1 MFCKN
6 CGGLV
11 GAKAAVCPY
20 CGAKLKD
27 VPSSF
32 ADAKEEDTALG
43 ESQSS
48 GTADAVE
55 ADILKAAVNND
66 AVSKT
71 DHGVTDGA
79 EQENLALSAS
89 NLDGAD
95 HGSAD
100 WDDST
105 SRIDNDFAPAGS
117 SESLP
122 YTDIVG
128 TDGFGAD
135 EHATRSHADDDIA
148 PADNS
153 ENLAGT
159 NILHADRPNTFSL
172 NNDALRS
179 SDAGENFADKIVS
192 MPEAEASPENTV
204 NAEEGERAEHAE
216 DTEYTEDVQ
225 LEDKKAGSRASNDAF
240 DEFYEDGKPSRNF
253 LPFIVMGL
261 VLLLTVGAFFLYKTL
276 SIDKQIDLRKKEN
289 NFEDLAP
296 DAAKTSPTPDTEAST
311 KNADGQKQDG
321 AAEASGDKT
330 VEPDNKKGDTG
341 LKEGAKAQSPED
353 KANSEKAQKAAEK
366 SENASNKE
374 PDSSEKTALTNK
386 TDQVAQADKANKAE
400 KLGKSG
406 EAEKSEKTDQA
417 KNRQEA
423 KPEDSPGD
431 KAGEEEKSLKK
442 DTTTATEKGQNEASP
457 KAKSD
462 EANSEEAVSKK
473 SSVQQSESTEV
484 DESELSLDELK
495 AKYDIP
501 KDTEAWLPGT
511 YEAGK
516 DIDAGT
522 YCILGQEF
530 LFTVAKNKEG
540 DKDHLVA
547 SGTNFN
553 REYIRVDKGL
563 FLSFNSGIL
572 LREKDA
578 PEVPDGTEI
587 LPPGTYSLGVDLLQG
602 NYTLH
607 PLNEFGGYYALLA
620 DVTHQNIKEIFK
632 NENFNEDIDIRVPN
646 IGYLTLSDCE
656 LIVYS
661 P

>member
-1 MFCKN
+1 MMFCKN

-32 ADAKEEDTALG
+32 ADAKEEDTVLGESQSPGTEDTALG

-48 GTADAVE
+48 EAADAVK
-55 ADILKAAVNND
+55 ADVRKAAVDND
-66 AVSKT
+66 AVS
-71 DHGVTDGA
+71 DANRSESDVV
-79 EQENLALSAS
+79 ERESQALSAS
-89 NLDGAD
+89 NFDGAD
-95 HGSAD
+95 HGRAD

-122 YTDIVG
+122 YTDVGG
-128 TDGFGAD
+128 TDGFGAG
-135 EHATRSHADDDIA
+135 E
-148 PADNS
+148 
-153 ENLAGT
+153 
-159 NILHADRPNTFSL
+159 
-172 NNDALRS
+172 NDA
-179 SDAGENFADKIVS
+179 DKMES
-192 MPEAEASPENTV
+192 MPEAVAWSEETV
-204 NAEEGERAEHAE
+204 NTEESERAEHTEETE
-216 DTEYTEDVQ
+216 DTEDTQ
-225 LEDKKAGSRASNDAF
+225 PEDKKTDSRASNDAF
-240 DEFYEDGKPSRNF
+240 DEFYENGKPSRNF

-296 DAAKTSPTPDTEAST
+296 DAAKTSPTPDTEVSD
-311 KNADGQKQDG
+311 KNADGQNQAG
-321 AAEASGDKT
+321 AAEASGNKA

-353 KANSEKAQKAAEK
+353 KSNSEKEQKAAEK
-366 SENASNKE
+366 SENASNKQ

-386 TDQVAQADKANKAE
+386 ADQVAQADKANKTD

-423 KPEDSPGD
+423 KPADSPGD

-442 DTTTATEKGQNEASP
+442 DTTAEKGQDEAA
-457 KAKSD
+457 KKSD
-462 EANSEEAVSKK
+462 SEEADSKK
-473 SSVQQSESTEV
+473 SSVQQSEPTEV

-495 AKYDIP
+495 VKYDIP

-516 DIDAGT
+516 DIEAGT
-522 YCILGQEF
+522 YCILGKEF

-602 NYTLH
+602 DYTLH

>member
-1 MFCKN
+1 MMFCKN

-11 GAKAAVCPY
+11 GAKATVCPY

-32 ADAKEEDTALG
+32 ADAKDEAAALS

-48 GTADAVE
+48 GAADAVK
-55 ADILKAAVNND
+55 ADVLNAAVDND
-66 AVSKT
+66 AASDADRGESDVIERESQALSGS
-71 DHGVTDGA
+71 DLAVADLGVTD
-79 EQENLALSAS
+79 
-89 NLDGAD
+89 
-95 HGSAD
+95 
-100 WDDST
+100 
-105 SRIDNDFAPAGS
+105 R
-117 SESLP
+117 
-122 YTDIVG
+122 
-128 TDGFGAD
+128 FGAD
-135 EHATRSHADDDIA
+135 GHATRSHADDDIA
-148 PADNS
+148 PANNS
-153 ENLAGT
+153 ENLAET
-159 NILHADRPNTFSL
+159 NFLTADKLNTLSL
-172 NNDALRS
+172 SDDAFGAS
-179 SDAGENFADKIVS
+179 YAGENFADEMES
-192 MPEAEASPENTV
+192 MPEAEASPANTV
-204 NAEEGERAEHAE
+204 NAEESESAEHTEETEDSE
-216 DTEYTEDVQ
+216 DTQ
-225 LEDKKAGSRASNDAF
+225 SEDKKAGSRASNEAF
-240 DEFYEDGKPSRNF
+240 DEFYENGKPGRKY

-289 NFEDLAP
+289 NFEGLAP
-296 DAAKTSPTPDTEAST
+296 DSAKTSPTLDTKASD
-311 KNADGQKQDG
+311 KNADGQNQAGD
-321 AAEASGDKT
+321 AEASGDKA
-330 VEPDNKKGDTG
+330 VESDNKKGDTG
-341 LKEGAKAQSPED
+341 LKEGAKVQSPED
-353 KANSEKAQKAAEK
+353 KAKSEKGQKATENSEDAADRKPE
-366 SENASNKE
+366 S
-374 PDSSEKTALTNK
+374 
-386 TDQVAQADKANKAE
+386 
-400 KLGKSG
+400 
-406 EAEKSEKTDQA
+406 SEKTDQA

-423 KPEDSPGD
+423 KPSDHPDD
-431 KAGEEEKSLKK
+431 KAGENEKSLQKVTNT
-442 DTTTATEKGQNEASP
+442 DTEKGQ
-457 KAKSD
+457 D
-462 EANSEEAVSKK
+462 EAAQKADSKEADSKK
-473 SSVQQSESTEV
+473 SSAQQSEPTEV

-495 AKYDIP
+495 VKYDIP
-501 KDTEAWLPGT
+501 KETKAWLPGT

-516 DIDAGT
+516 DIEAGT
-522 YCILGQEF
+522 YCILGKEF

>member
-1 MFCKN
+1 MSMMFCKN

-11 GAKAAVCPY
+11 GAKATVCPY

-32 ADAKEEDTALG
+32 ADAKDEAAALS

-48 GTADAVE
+48 GAADAVK
-55 ADILKAAVNND
+55 ADVLKAAVDND
-66 AVSKT
+66 AASDANHGET
-71 DHGVTDGA
+71 DVA
-79 EQENLALSAS
+79 ERESQALSAS
-89 NLDGAD
+89 DLAE
-95 HGSAD
+95 
-100 WDDST
+100 
-105 SRIDNDFAPAGS
+105 AG
-117 SESLP
+117 LGV
-122 YTDIVG
+122 TDR
-128 TDGFGAD
+128 FGAD
-135 EHATRSHADDDIA
+135 GHATRSHADDDIA

-153 ENLAGT
+153 ENLAET
-159 NILHADRPNTFSL
+159 NILTADRPNTLSL
-172 NNDALRS
+172 SDDAFAS
-179 SDAGENFADKIVS
+179 SYPGENFVDKVER
-192 MPEAEASPENTV
+192 MPEAVASPVNTV
-204 NAEEGERAEHAE
+204 NAEESESAENTENAADAENREGANAE
-216 DTEYTEDVQ
+216 DPQ
-225 LEDKKAGSRASNDAF
+225 PEDKKTGSRASNEAF
-240 DEFYEDGKPSRNF
+240 DEFYENGKPSRKY

-261 VLLLTVGAFFLYKTL
+261 VLLLTVGVFFLYKTL

-289 NFEDLAP
+289 NFEGLAP
-296 DAAKTSPTPDTEAST
+296 DSAKTSPMLDTEVSD
-311 KNADGQKQDG
+311 KNADGLSKASD
-321 AAEASGDKT
+321 AEASGDKAA
-330 VEPDNKKGDTG
+330 ESENDKSDTT
-341 LKEGAKAQSPED
+341 LKDGAKAPSPED
-353 KANSEKAQKAAEK
+353 KANSEKAQKATAK
-366 SENASNKE
+366 SEDAADKK

-386 TDQVAQADKANKAE
+386 TDQVAQADKANKAD

-406 EAEKSEKTDQA
+406 E
-417 KNRQEA
+417 
-423 KPEDSPGD
+423 
-431 KAGEEEKSLKK
+431 EERSLKEDK
-442 DTTTATEKGQNEASP
+442 SAATEKGQ
-457 KAKSD
+457 D
-462 EANSEEAVSKK
+462 EAAKKADTKEADSKK
-473 SSVQQSESTEV
+473 SSAQQSEPTEV
-484 DESELSLDELK
+484 DERELSLDELK
-495 AKYDIP
+495 LKYDIP
-501 KDTEAWLPGT
+501 KETKAWLPGT

-516 DIDAGT
+516 DIEAGT
-522 YCILGQEF
+522 YCILGKEF

-553 REYIRVDKGL
+553 REYIRIDKGL

>member
-1 MFCKN
+1 MMFCKN

-48 GTADAVE
+48 EAADAVK
-55 ADILKAAVNND
+55 ADVRKAAVDND
-66 AVSKT
+66 AVS
-71 DHGVTDGA
+71 DANRSESDVV
-79 EQENLALSAS
+79 ERESQALSAS
-89 NLDGAD
+89 NFDGAD

-122 YTDIVG
+122 YTDVGG
-128 TDGFGAD
+128 TDGFGAG
-135 EHATRSHADDDIA
+135 E
-148 PADNS
+148 
-153 ENLAGT
+153 
-159 NILHADRPNTFSL
+159 
-172 NNDALRS
+172 NDA
-179 SDAGENFADKIVS
+179 DKMES
-192 MPEAEASPENTV
+192 MPEAVAWSEETV
-204 NAEEGERAEHAE
+204 NTEESERAEHTEETE
-216 DTEYTEDVQ
+216 DTEDTQ
-225 LEDKKAGSRASNDAF
+225 PEDKKTDSRASNDAF
-240 DEFYEDGKPSRNF
+240 DEFYENGKPSRNF

-289 NFEDLAP
+289 NFEGLAP
-296 DAAKTSPTPDTEAST
+296 DSAKTSPTPDTEVSD
-311 KNADGQKQDG
+311 KNADGQNQAG
-321 AAEASGDKT
+321 AAEASGNKA
-330 VEPDNKKGDTG
+330 VEPDNKKGDTA

-353 KANSEKAQKAAEK
+353 KSNSEKEQKAAEK
-366 SENASNKE
+366 SENASNKQ

-386 TDQVAQADKANKAE
+386 ADQVAQADKANKTD

-423 KPEDSPGD
+423 KPSDHPDD
-431 KAGEEEKSLKK
+431 KAVENEKSLKK
-442 DTTTATEKGQNEASP
+442 DTNTDTEKGQDEASP
-457 KAKSD
+457 KNKSD
-462 EANSEEAVSKK
+462 EADTRKSRAQQNEA
-473 SSVQQSESTEV
+473 TEV

-495 AKYDIP
+495 VKYDIP

-516 DIDAGT
+516 DIEAGT
-522 YCILGQEF
+522 YCILGKEF

-602 NYTLH
+602 DYTLH

>member
-1 MFCKN
+1 MMFCKN

-32 ADAKEEDTALG
+32 ADAKEEDTVLGESQSPGTEDTALG

-48 GTADAVE
+48 EAADAVK
-55 ADILKAAVNND
+55 ADILKAAVDND
-66 AVSKT
+66 AVS
-71 DHGVTDGA
+71 DANRSESDVV
-79 EQENLALSAS
+79 ERESQALSAS
-89 NLDGAD
+89 NFDGANHD
-95 HGSAD
+95 SAD

-122 YTDIVG
+122 YTDVGG
-128 TDGFGAD
+128 TDGFGA
-135 EHATRSHADDDIA
+135 
-148 PADNS
+148 
-153 ENLAGT
+153 
-159 NILHADRPNTFSL
+159 
-172 NNDALRS
+172 
-179 SDAGENFADKIVS
+179 GENNADKMES
-192 MPEAEASPENTV
+192 MPEAVAWSEETV
-204 NAEEGERAEHAE
+204 NTEESERAEHTEETE
-216 DTEYTEDVQ
+216 DTEDTQ
-225 LEDKKAGSRASNDAF
+225 PEDKKTDSRASNDAF
-240 DEFYEDGKPSRNF
+240 DEFYENGKPSRNF

-289 NFEDLAP
+289 NFEGLAP
-296 DAAKTSPTPDTEAST
+296 DSAKTSPTPDTEVSD
-311 KNADGQKQDG
+311 KNADGQNQAG
-321 AAEASGDKT
+321 AAEASGNKA

-353 KANSEKAQKAAEK
+353 KSNSEKEQKAAEK

-386 TDQVAQADKANKAE
+386 DDQVAQADKANKAD
-400 KLGKSG
+400 KVGKSG

-423 KPEDSPGD
+423 KPSDHPGD
-431 KAGEEEKSLKK
+431 KAVKNEKSLKK
-442 DTTTATEKGQNEASP
+442 DTNTDTEKGQDEASR
-457 KAKSD
+457 KADSK
-462 EANSEEAVSKK
+462 EADSKK
-473 SSVQQSESTEV
+473 SREQQNEPTEV

-495 AKYDIP
+495 VKYDIP

-516 DIDAGT
+516 DIEAGT
-522 YCILGQEF
+522 YCILGKEF

-602 NYTLH
+602 DYTLH

>member
-32 ADAKEEDTALG
+32 ADAKEEDTALS
-43 ESQSS
+43 ESQSLEA
-48 GTADAVE
+48 ADAVK

-66 AVSKT
+66 AVSDANHGET
-71 DHGVTDGA
+71 DVV
-79 EQENLALSAS
+79 ERESQALSAS
-89 NLDGAD
+89 DLGEAG

-105 SRIDNDFAPAGS
+105 ACSDKDFAPAGS

-122 YTDIVG
+122 YTDVGG
-128 TDGFGAD
+128 TDGFGAG
-135 EHATRSHADDDIA
+135 E
-148 PADNS
+148 
-153 ENLAGT
+153 
-159 NILHADRPNTFSL
+159 
-172 NNDALRS
+172 NDA
-179 SDAGENFADKIVS
+179 DKMES
-192 MPEAEASPENTV
+192 MPEAVAWSEETV
-204 NAEEGERAEHAE
+204 NTEESERAEHTEETE
-216 DTEYTEDVQ
+216 DTEDTQ
-225 LEDKKAGSRASNDAF
+225 PEDKKADSRASNDAF
-240 DEFYEDGKPSRNF
+240 DEFYENGKPSRNF

-289 NFEDLAP
+289 NFEGLAP
-296 DAAKTSPTPDTEAST
+296 DSAKTSPTPDTEVSD
-311 KNADGQKQDG
+311 KNADGQNQAG
-321 AAEASGDKT
+321 AAEASGNKA
-330 VEPDNKKGDTG
+330 VEPDNKKGDTA

-353 KANSEKAQKAAEK
+353 KSNSEKEQKAAEK
-366 SENASNKE
+366 SENASNKQ

-386 TDQVAQADKANKAE
+386 DDQVAQADKANKAD
-400 KLGKSG
+400 KVGKSG

-423 KPEDSPGD
+423 KPADSPGD

-442 DTTTATEKGQNEASP
+442 DTTAEKGQDEASP
-457 KAKSD
+457 KTKSD
-462 EANSEEAVSKK
+462 EANSEEADSKK

-495 AKYDIP
+495 VKYDIP

-516 DIDAGT
+516 DIEAGT
-522 YCILGQEF
+522 YCILGKEF

-602 NYTLH
+602 DYTLH

>member
-1 MFCKN
+1 MMFCKN

-11 GAKAAVCPY
+11 GAKATVCPY

-32 ADAKEEDTALG
+32 ADAKDEAAALS

-48 GTADAVE
+48 GAADAVK
-55 ADILKAAVNND
+55 ADVLNAAVDND
-66 AVSKT
+66 AASDANHGET
-71 DHGVTDGA
+71 DVA
-79 EQENLALSAS
+79 ERESQALSAS
-89 NLDGAD
+89 DLAEAGL
-95 HGSAD
+95 GGAD

-105 SRIDNDFAPAGS
+105 ARIDHDFAPAGR

-122 YTDIVG
+122 YTDVG
-128 TDGFGAD
+128 GADGFGAG

-148 PADNS
+148 ASYGNES
-153 ENLAGT
+153 LAEAEE
-159 NILHADRPNTFSL
+159 I
-172 NNDALRS
+172 
-179 SDAGENFADKIVS
+179 E
-192 MPEAEASPENTV
+192 PEAVASPEDTV
-204 NAEEGERAEHAE
+204 KAEESESAEH
-216 DTEYTEDVQ
+216 TEETEDSEDAQ
-225 LEDKKAGSRASNDAF
+225 PEDKKTGSRASNEAF
-240 DEFYEDGKPSRNF
+240 DEFYENGKTSRKYI
-253 LPFIVMGL
+253 PFIVMGL

-289 NFEDLAP
+289 NFEGLAP
-296 DAAKTSPTPDTEAST
+296 DSAKTSPTLDTEASAQ
-311 KNADGQKQDG
+311 NPDGLSKASD
-321 AAEASGDKT
+321 AETSGDKAD
-330 VEPDNKKGDTG
+330 ESENDKSDTT
-341 LKEGAKAQSPED
+341 LKDGAKAQSPED
-353 KANSEKAQKAAEK
+353 KANSEKAQKATAK
-366 SENASNKE
+366 SEGAADKK
-374 PDSSEKTALTNK
+374 PDSSDKTTLTNK
-386 TDQVAQADKANKAE
+386 TDQVAQADKANKAD

-406 EAEKSEKTDQA
+406 E
-417 KNRQEA
+417 N
-423 KPEDSPGD
+423 
-431 KAGEEEKSLKK
+431 EKSLQK
-442 DTTTATEKGQNEASP
+442 DTNTDTEKGQ
-457 KAKSD
+457 D
-462 EANSEEAVSKK
+462 EAAKKADTKEADSKK
-473 SSVQQSESTEV
+473 SSAQKSEPTEV

-495 AKYDIP
+495 LKYDIP

-516 DIDAGT
+516 DIEAGT
-522 YCILGQEF
+522 YCILGKEF

-620 DVTHQNIKEIFK
+620 DVTHQNIKEIFR

>member
-1 MFCKN
+1 MMFCKN

-11 GAKAAVCPY
+11 GAKATVCPY

-32 ADAKEEDTALG
+32 ADAKDEAAALS

-48 GTADAVE
+48 GAADAVK
-55 ADILKAAVNND
+55 ADVLKAAVDND
-66 AVSKT
+66 AASDANHGET
-71 DHGVTDGA
+71 DVA
-79 EQENLALSAS
+79 ERESQALSAS
-89 NLDGAD
+89 DLAEAGL
-95 HGSAD
+95 GGAD
-100 WDDST
+100 WDGST
-105 SRIDNDFAPAGS
+105 ARIDHDVAPAGRS
-117 SESLP
+117 DSLP
-122 YTDIVG
+122 YTDVG
-128 TDGFGAD
+128 GADGFGA
-135 EHATRSHADDDIA
+135 
-148 PADNS
+148 
-153 ENLAGT
+153 
-159 NILHADRPNTFSL
+159 
-172 NNDALRS
+172 
-179 SDAGENFADKIVS
+179 GENFTNENES
-192 MPEAEASPENTV
+192 MSEKEASPANTV
-204 NAEEGERAEHAE
+204 NAEESDSAEHTEETEDSE
-216 DTEYTEDVQ
+216 DTQ
-225 LEDKKAGSRASNDAF
+225 SEDKKTVSRASNEAF
-240 DEFYEDGKPSRNF
+240 DEFYENGKPSRKY

-289 NFEDLAP
+289 NFEGLAP
-296 DAAKTSPTPDTEAST
+296 DSAKTSPTLDTKASAQ
-311 KNADGQKQDG
+311 NPDGQNQAS
-321 AAEASGDKT
+321 AAEASGDKA
-330 VEPDNKKGDTG
+330 VESDNKKGDTG
-341 LKEGAKAQSPED
+341 LKEGAKAQSTED
-353 KANSEKAQKAAEK
+353 KANSEKAQKATVN
-366 SENASNKE
+366 SEDAAGRK

-386 TDQVAQADKANKAE
+386 DNQVAQADKANKANKAD

-406 EAEKSEKTDQA
+406 E
-417 KNRQEA
+417 N
-423 KPEDSPGD
+423 
-431 KAGEEEKSLKK
+431 EKSLQENK
-442 DTTTATEKGQNEASP
+442 TAATEKGQ
-457 KAKSD
+457 D
-462 EANSEEAVSKK
+462 EAAKKADSKEADSKK
-473 SSVQQSESTEV
+473 SRAQQSEPTEV
-484 DESELSLDELK
+484 DERELSLDELK
-495 AKYDIP
+495 LKYDIP

-516 DIDAGT
+516 DIEAGT
-522 YCILGQEF
+522 YCILGKEF

-632 NENFNEDIDIRVPN
+632 NENFNEDIEIRVPN

>member
-1 MFCKN
+1 MMFCKN

-32 ADAKEEDTALG
+32 ADAKDEAAALS

-48 GTADAVE
+48 GAEDSVKADA
-55 ADILKAAVNND
+55 LKAAVDND
-66 AVSKT
+66 AANDA
-71 DHGVTDGA
+71 DHGETDIV
-79 EQENLALSAS
+79 ERESQALSAS
-89 NLDGAD
+89 DLAEAGL
-95 HGSAD
+95 GGAD

-105 SRIDNDFAPAGS
+105 ARIDHDFAPAGRS
-117 SESLP
+117 DSLP
-122 YTDIVG
+122 YTDVG
-128 TDGFGAD
+128 GADGFGAG

-148 PADNS
+148 ASYGNES
-153 ENLAGT
+153 LAEAEE
-159 NILHADRPNTFSL
+159 I
-172 NNDALRS
+172 
-179 SDAGENFADKIVS
+179 E
-192 MPEAEASPENTV
+192 PEAVASPEDTV
-204 NAEEGERAEHAE
+204 KAEESESAEHTEETEDSE
-216 DTEYTEDVQ
+216 DTQ
-225 LEDKKAGSRASNDAF
+225 LEDKKTGSRASNEAF
-240 DEFYEDGKPSRNF
+240 DEFYEDGKPSRKY

-296 DAAKTSPTPDTEAST
+296 DSAKTSPTPDTKASAQ
-311 KNADGQKQDG
+311 NPDGLSQASD
-321 AAEASGDKT
+321 AEASGDKAA
-330 VEPDNKKGDTG
+330 EADNKKGDTT
-341 LKEGAKAQSPED
+341 LKDGAKAPSPED
-353 KANSEKAQKAAEK
+353 KAKSEKRQKATEK
-366 SENASNKE
+366 SEDAADRKPE
-374 PDSSEKTALTNK
+374 SSEKTALTNK
-386 TDQVAQADKANKAE
+386 DDQAAQADKANKADKSD
-400 KLGKSG
+400 KLGKSA
-406 EAEKSEKTDQA
+406 ETEKSGKTEQA
-417 KNRQEA
+417 QNSQEA
-423 KPEDSPGD
+423 KPSDHPGD
-431 KAGEEEKSLKK
+431 KAGENEKSLKK
-442 DTTTATEKGQNEASP
+442 DTTDTEKGQ
-457 KAKSD
+457 D
-462 EANSEEAVSKK
+462 EAAQKANSKEADSKK
-473 SSVQQSESTEV
+473 SSAQQSEPAEV

-495 AKYDIP
+495 LKYDIP
-501 KDTEAWLPGT
+501 KETKTWLPGT

-516 DIDAGT
+516 DIEAGT
-522 YCILGQEF
+522 YCILGKEF

>member
-1 MFCKN
+1 MMFCKN

-32 ADAKEEDTALG
+32 ADAREEDTVLGESQSPGTEDTALG

-48 GTADAVE
+48 ETADAVE
-55 ADILKAAVNND
+55 ADILKAAVDND
-66 AVSKT
+66 AVSET
-71 DHGVTDGA
+71 DYGVTDGA
-79 EQENLALSAS
+79 EHESQALSAS
-89 NLDGAD
+89 NLGEAD
-95 HGSAD
+95 HESAD
-100 WDDST
+100 WDDITALS
-105 SRIDNDFAPAGS
+105 DDA
-117 SESLP
+117 
-122 YTDIVG
+122 
-128 TDGFGAD
+128 FGA
-135 EHATRSHADDDIA
+135 SY
-148 PADNS
+148 
-153 ENLAGT
+153 
-159 NILHADRPNTFSL
+159 
-172 NNDALRS
+172 
-179 SDAGENFADKIVS
+179 AGENDADKMES
-192 MPEAEASPENTV
+192 MPEAVAWSEETV
-204 NAEEGERAEHAE
+204 NAEESERAEHTEETE
-216 DTEYTEDVQ
+216 DTEDTQ
-225 LEDKKAGSRASNDAF
+225 PEDKKAGSRASNDAF
-240 DEFYEDGKPSRNF
+240 DEFYENGKPSRNF

-289 NFEDLAP
+289 NFEGLAP
-296 DAAKTSPTPDTEAST
+296 DSAKTSPTPDTEVSD
-311 KNADGQKQDG
+311 KNADGQNQAG
-321 AAEASGDKT
+321 AAEASGNKA
-330 VEPDNKKGDTG
+330 VEPDNKKGDTA

-353 KANSEKAQKAAEK
+353 KSNSEKEQKAAEK
-366 SENASNKE
+366 SENASNKQ

-386 TDQVAQADKANKAE
+386 ADQVAQADKANKTD

-423 KPEDSPGD
+423 KPADSPGD

-442 DTTTATEKGQNEASP
+442 DTTAEKGQDEASP
-457 KAKSD
+457 KTKSD
-462 EANSEEAVSKK
+462 EANSEEADSKK

-495 AKYDIP
+495 VKYDIP

-516 DIDAGT
+516 DIEAGT
-522 YCILGQEF
+522 YCILGKEF

-602 NYTLH
+602 DYTLH

>member
-1 MFCKN
+1 MMFCKN

-11 GAKAAVCPY
+11 GAKATVCPY

-32 ADAKEEDTALG
+32 ADAKDEAAALS

-48 GTADAVE
+48 GAADAVK
-55 ADILKAAVNND
+55 ADVLKAAVDND
-66 AVSKT
+66 AACDADRGESDVIERES
-71 DHGVTDGA
+71 
-79 EQENLALSAS
+79 QALS
-89 NLDGAD
+89 
-95 HGSAD
+95 GSDLAEAGLGGAD

-105 SRIDNDFAPAGS
+105 ARIDHDFAPAGR

-122 YTDIVG
+122 YTDVG
-128 TDGFGAD
+128 GADGFGAG

-148 PADNS
+148 ASYGNES
-153 ENLAGT
+153 LAEAEE
-159 NILHADRPNTFSL
+159 I
-172 NNDALRS
+172 
-179 SDAGENFADKIVS
+179 E
-192 MPEAEASPENTV
+192 PEAVASPEDTV
-204 NAEEGERAEHAE
+204 KAEESESAEH
-216 DTEYTEDVQ
+216 TEETEDSEDAQ
-225 LEDKKAGSRASNDAF
+225 PEDKKTGSRASNEAF
-240 DEFYEDGKPSRNF
+240 DEFYENGKPSRKY

-289 NFEDLAP
+289 NFEGLAP
-296 DAAKTSPTPDTEAST
+296 DSAKTSPTLDTEASAQ
-311 KNADGQKQDG
+311 NPDGLSKASD
-321 AAEASGDKT
+321 AEASGDKAD
-330 VEPDNKKGDTG
+330 ESENDKSDTT
-341 LKEGAKAQSPED
+341 LKDGAKAQSPED
-353 KANSEKAQKAAEK
+353 KANLEKAQKATAK
-366 SENASNKE
+366 SEGAADKK
-374 PDSSEKTALTNK
+374 PDSSDKTTLTNK
-386 TDQVAQADKANKAE
+386 TDQVAQADKANKAD

-406 EAEKSEKTDQA
+406 E
-417 KNRQEA
+417 N
-423 KPEDSPGD
+423 
-431 KAGEEEKSLKK
+431 EKSLQK
-442 DTTTATEKGQNEASP
+442 DTNTDTEKGQ
-457 KAKSD
+457 D
-462 EANSEEAVSKK
+462 EAAKKADTKEADSKK
-473 SSVQQSESTEV
+473 SSAQQSEPTEV
-484 DESELSLDELK
+484 DERELSLDELK
-495 AKYDIP
+495 LKYDIP

-516 DIDAGT
+516 DIEAGT
-522 YCILGQEF
+522 YCILGKEF

>member
-1 MFCKN
+1 MSMMFCKN

-11 GAKAAVCPY
+11 GAKATVCPY

-32 ADAKEEDTALG
+32 ADAKDEAAALS

-48 GTADAVE
+48 GAADAVK
-55 ADILKAAVNND
+55 ADVLKAAVDND
-66 AVSKT
+66 AASDANHGET
-71 DHGVTDGA
+71 DVIERESQAISGSDLAEADLGVTD
-79 EQENLALSAS
+79 
-89 NLDGAD
+89 
-95 HGSAD
+95 
-100 WDDST
+100 
-105 SRIDNDFAPAGS
+105 R
-117 SESLP
+117 
-122 YTDIVG
+122 
-128 TDGFGAD
+128 FGAD
-135 EHATRSHADDDIA
+135 GHATRSHADDDIA

-153 ENLAGT
+153 ENLAET
-159 NILHADRPNTFSL
+159 NILTADRPNTLSL
-172 NNDALRS
+172 SDDAFAS
-179 SDAGENFADKIVS
+179 SYAGENFVNKVER
-192 MPEAEASPENTV
+192 MPEAEASPANTV
-204 NAEEGERAEHAE
+204 NAEESESAENTENAADAENREGANAE
-216 DTEYTEDVQ
+216 DSQ
-225 LEDKKAGSRASNDAF
+225 PEDKKTGSRASNEAF
-240 DEFYEDGKPSRNF
+240 DEFYENGKPSRKY

-289 NFEDLAP
+289 NFEGLAP
-296 DAAKTSPTPDTEAST
+296 DNTKTSPTLDTEASAQ
-311 KNADGQKQDG
+311 NPDGLSKVSD
-321 AAEASGDKT
+321 AEASGDKAD
-330 VEPDNKKGDTG
+330 ESENDKSDTT
-341 LKEGAKAQSPED
+341 LKDGAKAQSPED
-353 KANSEKAQKAAEK
+353 KANLEKAQKATAK
-366 SENASNKE
+366 SEGAADRK

-386 TDQVAQADKANKAE
+386 DVQVAQSDKANKAD

-406 EAEKSEKTDQA
+406 EEEKSEKTDQD

-423 KPEDSPGD
+423 KPSDHPDD
-431 KAGEEEKSLKK
+431 KAGENEKSLQK
-442 DTTTATEKGQNEASP
+442 DTNTDTEKGQ
-457 KAKSD
+457 D
-462 EANSEEAVSKK
+462 EAAKKANSKEADSKK
-473 SSVQQSESTEV
+473 SSAQQSEPTEV

-495 AKYDIP
+495 LKYDIP
-501 KDTEAWLPGT
+501 KETKAWLPGT

-516 DIDAGT
+516 DIEAGT
-522 YCILGQEF
+522 YCILGKEF

>member
-32 ADAKEEDTALG
+32 ADAKEEDTALSESQSPGTEDTALG

-48 GTADAVE
+48 ETADAVE
-55 ADILKAAVNND
+55 ADILKAAVDND
-66 AVSKT
+66 AVSDANHGET
-71 DHGVTDGA
+71 DVV
-79 EQENLALSAS
+79 ERESQALSAS
-89 NLDGAD
+89 DLGEAD

-105 SRIDNDFAPAGS
+105 ACSDKDFAPAGR

-122 YTDIVG
+122 YTDVGG
-128 TDGFGAD
+128 TDGFGAG
-135 EHATRSHADDDIA
+135 E
-148 PADNS
+148 
-153 ENLAGT
+153 
-159 NILHADRPNTFSL
+159 
-172 NNDALRS
+172 NDA
-179 SDAGENFADKIVS
+179 DKMES
-192 MPEAEASPENTV
+192 MPEAVAWSEETV
-204 NAEEGERAEHAE
+204 NTEESERAEHTE
-216 DTEYTEDVQ
+216 DTQ
-225 LEDKKAGSRASNDAF
+225 PEDKKAGSRASNDAF
-240 DEFYEDGKPSRNF
+240 DEFYENGKPSRNF

-289 NFEDLAP
+289 NFEGLAP
-296 DAAKTSPTPDTEAST
+296 DSAKTSPTPDTEVSD
-311 KNADGQKQDG
+311 KNADGQNQAG
-321 AAEASGDKT
+321 AAEASGNKA

-353 KANSEKAQKAAEK
+353 KSNSEKEQKAAEK
-366 SENASNKE
+366 SENASNKQ

-386 TDQVAQADKANKAE
+386 ADQVAQADKANKTD

-423 KPEDSPGD
+423 KPADSPGD

-442 DTTTATEKGQNEASP
+442 DTTAEKGQDEAA
-457 KAKSD
+457 KKSD
-462 EANSEEAVSKK
+462 SEEADSKK
-473 SSVQQSESTEV
+473 SSVQQSEPTEV

-495 AKYDIP
+495 VKYDIP

-516 DIDAGT
+516 DIEAGT
-522 YCILGQEF
+522 YCILGKEF

-602 NYTLH
+602 DYTLH

-632 NENFNEDIDIRVPN
+632 NENFDEDIDIRVPN

>member
-1 MFCKN
+1 MMFCKN

-48 GTADAVE
+48 EAADSVK
-55 ADILKAAVNND
+55 ADVRKAAVDND
-66 AVSKT
+66 AVS
-71 DHGVTDGA
+71 DANRSESDVV
-79 EQENLALSAS
+79 ERESQALSAS
-89 NLDGAD
+89 NFDGAD

-122 YTDIVG
+122 YTDVGG
-128 TDGFGAD
+128 TDGFGAG
-135 EHATRSHADDDIA
+135 E
-148 PADNS
+148 
-153 ENLAGT
+153 
-159 NILHADRPNTFSL
+159 
-172 NNDALRS
+172 NDA
-179 SDAGENFADKIVS
+179 DKMES
-192 MPEAEASPENTV
+192 MPEAVAWSEETV
-204 NAEEGERAEHAE
+204 NTEESERAEHTEETE
-216 DTEYTEDVQ
+216 DTEDTQ
-225 LEDKKAGSRASNDAF
+225 PEDKKTDSRASNDAF
-240 DEFYEDGKPSRNF
+240 DEFYENGKPSRNF

-289 NFEDLAP
+289 NFEGLAP
-296 DAAKTSPTPDTEAST
+296 DSAKTSPTPDTEVSD
-311 KNADGQKQDG
+311 KNADGQNQAG
-321 AAEASGDKT
+321 AAEASGNKA
-330 VEPDNKKGDTG
+330 VEPDNKKGDTA

-353 KANSEKAQKAAEK
+353 KSNSEKEQKAAEK
-366 SENASNKE
+366 SENASNKQ

-386 TDQVAQADKANKAE
+386 ADQVAQADKANKTD

-423 KPEDSPGD
+423 KPSDHPDD
-431 KAGEEEKSLKK
+431 KAVENEKSLKK
-442 DTTTATEKGQNEASP
+442 DTNTDTEKGQDEASP
-457 KAKSD
+457 KNKSD
-462 EANSEEAVSKK
+462 EADTRKSRAQQNEA
-473 SSVQQSESTEV
+473 TEV

-495 AKYDIP
+495 VKYDIP

-516 DIDAGT
+516 DIEAGT
-522 YCILGQEF
+522 YCILGKEF

-602 NYTLH
+602 DYTLH

>member
-1 MFCKN
+1 MMFCKN

-48 GTADAVE
+48 EAADAVK
-55 ADILKAAVNND
+55 ADVRKAAVDND
-66 AVSKT
+66 AVSDANHGET
-71 DHGVTDGA
+71 DVV
-79 EQENLALSAS
+79 ERESQALSAS
-89 NLDGAD
+89 NFDGAD

-122 YTDIVG
+122 YTDVGG
-128 TDGFGAD
+128 TDGFGAG
-135 EHATRSHADDDIA
+135 E
-148 PADNS
+148 
-153 ENLAGT
+153 
-159 NILHADRPNTFSL
+159 
-172 NNDALRS
+172 NDA
-179 SDAGENFADKIVS
+179 DKMES
-192 MPEAEASPENTV
+192 MPEAVAWSEETV
-204 NAEEGERAEHAE
+204 NTEESERAEHTEETE
-216 DTEYTEDVQ
+216 DTEDTQ
-225 LEDKKAGSRASNDAF
+225 PEDKKTDSRASNDAF
-240 DEFYEDGKPSRNF
+240 DEFYENGKPSRNF

-289 NFEDLAP
+289 NFEGLAP
-296 DAAKTSPTPDTEAST
+296 DSAKTSPTPDTEVSD
-311 KNADGQKQDG
+311 KNADGQNQAG
-321 AAEASGDKT
+321 AAEASGNKA
-330 VEPDNKKGDTG
+330 VEPDNKKGDTA

-353 KANSEKAQKAAEK
+353 KSNSEKEQKAAEK
-366 SENASNKE
+366 SENASNKQ

-386 TDQVAQADKANKAE
+386 ADQVAQADKANKTD

-423 KPEDSPGD
+423 KPSDHPDD
-431 KAGEEEKSLKK
+431 KAGENEKSLKK
-442 DTTTATEKGQNEASP
+442 DTTAEKGQDEASP
-457 KAKSD
+457 KTKSD
-462 EANSEEAVSKK
+462 EANSEEADSKK

-495 AKYDIP
+495 VKYDIP

-516 DIDAGT
+516 DIEAGT
-522 YCILGQEF
+522 YCILGKEF

-602 NYTLH
+602 DYTLH

>member
-1 MFCKN
+1 MMFCKN

-11 GAKAAVCPY
+11 GAKATVCPY

-32 ADAKEEDTALG
+32 ADAKDEAAALS

-48 GTADAVE
+48 GAADAVK
-55 ADILKAAVNND
+55 ADVLKAAVDND
-66 AVSKT
+66 AASDANHGET
-71 DHGVTDGA
+71 DVA
-79 EQENLALSAS
+79 ERESQALSAS
-89 NLDGAD
+89 DLAE
-95 HGSAD
+95 
-100 WDDST
+100 
-105 SRIDNDFAPAGS
+105 AG
-117 SESLP
+117 LGV
-122 YTDIVG
+122 TDRFG
-128 TDGFGAD
+128 TDG
-135 EHATRSHADDDIA
+135 HATRSHADDDIA
-148 PADNS
+148 PANNS
-153 ENLAGT
+153 ENLAET
-159 NILHADRPNTFSL
+159 NILTADRLNTLSL
-172 NNDALRS
+172 SDDAFGAS
-179 SDAGENFADKIVS
+179 YADENYTDKMES
-192 MPEAEASPENTV
+192 MPEAEASTEDTV
-204 NAEEGERAEHAE
+204 NAEESDSAEHTEETEDSE
-216 DTEYTEDVQ
+216 DTQ
-225 LEDKKAGSRASNDAF
+225 SEDKKTGSRASNEAF
-240 DEFYEDGKPSRNF
+240 DEFYENGKPGRKY

-289 NFEDLAP
+289 NFEGLAP
-296 DAAKTSPTPDTEAST
+296 DNTKTSPTLDTEVSD
-311 KNADGQKQDG
+311 KNADGLSKASD
-321 AAEASGDKT
+321 AEASGDKAA
-330 VEPDNKKGDTG
+330 ESENEKSDTT
-341 LKEGAKAQSPED
+341 LKDGAKAPSPED
-353 KANSEKAQKAAEK
+353 KANSEKAQKATAK
-366 SENASNKE
+366 SEGAADKK
-374 PDSSEKTALTNK
+374 PDSSDKTTLTNK
-386 TDQVAQADKANKAE
+386 TDQVAQADKANKAD
-400 KLGKSG
+400 KLGKS
-406 EAEKSEKTDQA
+406 D
-417 KNRQEA
+417 
-423 KPEDSPGD
+423 
-431 KAGEEEKSLKK
+431 EEEKSLKEDK
-442 DTTTATEKGQNEASP
+442 SAATEKGQ
-457 KAKSD
+457 D
-462 EANSEEAVSKK
+462 EAAKKADSKEADSKK
-473 SSVQQSESTEV
+473 SSAQQSEPTEV

-495 AKYDIP
+495 LKYDIP

-516 DIDAGT
+516 DIEAGT
-522 YCILGQEF
+522 YCILGKEF

>member
-1 MFCKN
+1 MMFCKN

-32 ADAKEEDTALG
+32 ADAKDEAAALS

-48 GTADAVE
+48 EAADAVK
-55 ADILKAAVNND
+55 ADVLKAAVDND
-66 AVSKT
+66 AASEANHGET
-71 DHGVTDGA
+71 DVVEGESQA
-79 EQENLALSAS
+79 PSAS
-89 NLDGAD
+89 D
-95 HGSAD
+95 
-100 WDDST
+100 
-105 SRIDNDFAPAGS
+105 
-117 SESLP
+117 
-122 YTDIVG
+122 
-128 TDGFGAD
+128 
-135 EHATRSHADDDIA
+135 
-148 PADNS
+148 
-153 ENLAGT
+153 LAET
-159 NILHADRPNTFSL
+159 NILTEDRLNTLSL
-172 NNDALRS
+172 SDDAFGAS
-179 SDAGENFADKIVS
+179 YAGENFADEMES
-192 MPEAEASPENTV
+192 MPEAEASPANTV
-204 NAEEGERAEHAE
+204 NAEESNSAEHTEETEDSE
-216 DTEYTEDVQ
+216 DTRS
-225 LEDKKAGSRASNDAF
+225 EDKKAGSRASNEAF
-240 DEFYEDGKPSRNF
+240 DEFYENGKPGRKY

-261 VLLLTVGAFFLYKTL
+261 VLLLTVGVFFLYKTL

-289 NFEDLAP
+289 NFEGLAP
-296 DAAKTSPTPDTEAST
+296 DSAKTSPTLDTKASD
-311 KNADGQKQDG
+311 KNADGQNQASD
-321 AAEASGDKT
+321 AEASGDKAA
-330 VEPDNKKGDTG
+330 EADNKKGDTG
-341 LKEGAKAQSPED
+341 LKEGAEAQSPED
-353 KANSEKAQKAAEK
+353 KAKSEKGQKAT
-366 SENASNKE
+366 ENSKDAADRK

-386 TDQVAQADKANKAE
+386 DDQVAQADKANKAD

-406 EAEKSEKTDQA
+406 EEEKSEKTDQD

-423 KPEDSPGD
+423 KPSDHPDD
-431 KAGEEEKSLKK
+431 KAGENEKSLQK
-442 DTTTATEKGQNEASP
+442 DTNTDTEKGQ
-457 KAKSD
+457 D
-462 EANSEEAVSKK
+462 EAAKKANSKEADSKK
-473 SSVQQSESTEV
+473 SSAQQSEPTEV

-495 AKYDIP
+495 VKYDIP

-516 DIDAGT
+516 DIEAGT
-522 YCILGQEF
+522 YCILGKEF

-540 DKDHLVA
+540 NKDHLVA

>member
-1 MFCKN
+1 MMFCKN

-32 ADAKEEDTALG
+32 ADAKEEDTVLG
-43 ESQSS
+43 ESQSPGTEDTALVES
-48 GTADAVE
+48 QSSETADAVK
-55 ADILKAAVNND
+55 ADVLKAAVDND
-66 AVSKT
+66 AVS
-71 DHGVTDGA
+71 DANRSESDVV
-79 EQENLALSAS
+79 ERESQALSAS
-89 NLDGAD
+89 NFDGAD

-122 YTDIVG
+122 YTDVSG
-128 TDGFGAD
+128 TDGFGAG
-135 EHATRSHADDDIA
+135 E
-148 PADNS
+148 
-153 ENLAGT
+153 
-159 NILHADRPNTFSL
+159 
-172 NNDALRS
+172 NDA
-179 SDAGENFADKIVS
+179 DKMES
-192 MPEAEASPENTV
+192 MPEAVAWPEETV
-204 NAEEGERAEHAE
+204 NTEESERAEHTEETE
-216 DTEYTEDVQ
+216 DTEDTQ
-225 LEDKKAGSRASNDAF
+225 PEDKKTDSRASNDAF
-240 DEFYEDGKPSRNF
+240 DEFYENGKPSRNF

-289 NFEDLAP
+289 NFEGLAP
-296 DAAKTSPTPDTEAST
+296 DSAKTSPTPDTEVSD
-311 KNADGQKQDG
+311 KNADGQNQAG
-321 AAEASGDKT
+321 AAEASGNKA
-330 VEPDNKKGDTG
+330 VEPDNKKGDTA
-341 LKEGAKAQSPED
+341 LKEGTKAQSPED
-353 KANSEKAQKAAEK
+353 KSNSEKEQKAAEK
-366 SENASNKE
+366 SENASNKQ

-386 TDQVAQADKANKAE
+386 ADQVAQADKANKTD

-423 KPEDSPGD
+423 KPADSPGD

-442 DTTTATEKGQNEASP
+442 DTTAEKGQDEASP
-457 KAKSD
+457 KTKSD
-462 EANSEEAVSKK
+462 EANSEEADSKK

-484 DESELSLDELK
+484 DESELSLDQLK
-495 AKYDIP
+495 VKYDIP

-516 DIDAGT
+516 DIEAGT
-522 YCILGQEF
+522 YCILGKEF

-602 NYTLH
+602 DYTLH

-632 NENFNEDIDIRVPN
+632 NENFDEDIDIRVPN

>member
-1 MFCKN
+1 MMFCKN

-11 GAKAAVCPY
+11 GAKATVCPY

-32 ADAKEEDTALG
+32 ADAKDEAAALS

-48 GTADAVE
+48 GAADAVK
-55 ADILKAAVNND
+55 ADVLKAAVDND
-66 AVSKT
+66 AACDADRGESDVIERES
-71 DHGVTDGA
+71 
-79 EQENLALSAS
+79 QALS
-89 NLDGAD
+89 
-95 HGSAD
+95 GSDLAEAGLGGAD

-105 SRIDNDFAPAGS
+105 ARIDHDFAPAGR

-122 YTDIVG
+122 YTDVG
-128 TDGFGAD
+128 GADGFGAG

-148 PADNS
+148 ASYGNES
-153 ENLAGT
+153 LAEAEE
-159 NILHADRPNTFSL
+159 I
-172 NNDALRS
+172 
-179 SDAGENFADKIVS
+179 E
-192 MPEAEASPENTV
+192 PEAVASPEDTV
-204 NAEEGERAEHAE
+204 KAEESESAEH
-216 DTEYTEDVQ
+216 TEETEDSEDAQ
-225 LEDKKAGSRASNDAF
+225 PEDKKTGSRASNEAF
-240 DEFYEDGKPSRNF
+240 DEFYENGKTSRKYI
-253 LPFIVMGL
+253 PFIVMGL

-289 NFEDLAP
+289 NFEGLAP
-296 DAAKTSPTPDTEAST
+296 DSAKTSPTLDTEASAQ
-311 KNADGQKQDG
+311 NPDGLSKASD
-321 AAEASGDKT
+321 AEASGDKAD
-330 VEPDNKKGDTG
+330 ESENDKSDTT
-341 LKEGAKAQSPED
+341 LKDGAKAQSPED
-353 KANSEKAQKAAEK
+353 KANSEKAQKATAK
-366 SENASNKE
+366 SEGAADKK
-374 PDSSEKTALTNK
+374 PDSSDKTTLTNK
-386 TDQVAQADKANKAE
+386 TDQVAQADKANKAD

-406 EAEKSEKTDQA
+406 E
-417 KNRQEA
+417 N
-423 KPEDSPGD
+423 
-431 KAGEEEKSLKK
+431 EKSLQK
-442 DTTTATEKGQNEASP
+442 DTNTDTEKGQ
-457 KAKSD
+457 D
-462 EANSEEAVSKK
+462 EAAKKADTKEADSKK
-473 SSVQQSESTEV
+473 SSAQQSEPAEV
-484 DESELSLDELK
+484 DESELSLEELK
-495 AKYDIP
+495 LKYDIP

-516 DIDAGT
+516 DIEAGT
-522 YCILGQEF
+522 YCILGKEF

-620 DVTHQNIKEIFK
+620 DVTHQNIKEIFR

>member
-1 MFCKN
+1 MMFCKN

-32 ADAKEEDTALG
+32 ADAREEDTVLGESQSPGTEDTALG

-48 GTADAVE
+48 ETADAVE
-55 ADILKAAVNND
+55 ADILKAAVDND
-66 AVSKT
+66 AVSDANHGET
-71 DHGVTDGA
+71 DVV
-79 EQENLALSAS
+79 ERESQALSAS
-89 NLDGAD
+89 DLGEAD

-105 SRIDNDFAPAGS
+105 ACSDKDFAPAGR

-122 YTDIVG
+122 YTDVGG
-128 TDGFGAD
+128 TDGFGAG
-135 EHATRSHADDDIA
+135 E
-148 PADNS
+148 
-153 ENLAGT
+153 
-159 NILHADRPNTFSL
+159 
-172 NNDALRS
+172 NDA
-179 SDAGENFADKIVS
+179 DKMES
-192 MPEAEASPENTV
+192 MPEAVAWSEETV
-204 NAEEGERAEHAE
+204 NTEESERAEHTEETE
-216 DTEYTEDVQ
+216 DTEDTQ
-225 LEDKKAGSRASNDAF
+225 PEDKKTDSRASNDAF
-240 DEFYEDGKPSRNF
+240 DEFYENGKPSRNF

-289 NFEDLAP
+289 NFEGLAP
-296 DAAKTSPTPDTEAST
+296 DSAKTSPTPDTEVSD
-311 KNADGQKQDG
+311 KNADGQNQAG
-321 AAEASGDKT
+321 AAEASGNKA

-353 KANSEKAQKAAEK
+353 KANSEKEQKAAEK
-366 SENASNKE
+366 SENASNKQ

-386 TDQVAQADKANKAE
+386 ADQVAQADKANKTD

-423 KPEDSPGD
+423 KPADSPGD

-442 DTTTATEKGQNEASP
+442 DTTAEKGQDEASP
-457 KAKSD
+457 KTKSD
-462 EANSEEAVSKK
+462 EANSEEADSKK

-495 AKYDIP
+495 VKYDIP

-516 DIDAGT
+516 DIEAGT
-522 YCILGQEF
+522 YCILGKEF

-602 NYTLH
+602 DYTLH

>member
-32 ADAKEEDTALG
+32 ADAKEEDTALS

-55 ADILKAAVNND
+55 ADIFKAAVDND
-66 AVSKT
+66 AFSET
-71 DHGVTDGA
+71 DHGVTDSA
-79 EQENLALSAS
+79 EHENLASSAS
-89 NLDGAD
+89 SLGEAD
-95 HGSAD
+95 YGSAD

-105 SRIDNDFAPAGS
+105 SLSDKNFAPAGR

-122 YTDIVG
+122 YTDVGG
-128 TDGFGAD
+128 TDGFGAG
-135 EHATRSHADDDIA
+135 E
-148 PADNS
+148 
-153 ENLAGT
+153 
-159 NILHADRPNTFSL
+159 
-172 NNDALRS
+172 NDA
-179 SDAGENFADKIVS
+179 DKMES
-192 MPEAEASPENTV
+192 MPEAVAWSEETV
-204 NAEEGERAEHAE
+204 NTEESERAEHTEETE
-216 DTEYTEDVQ
+216 DTEDTQ
-225 LEDKKAGSRASNDAF
+225 PEDKKTDSRASNDAF
-240 DEFYEDGKPSRNF
+240 DEFYENGKPSRNF

-289 NFEDLAP
+289 NFEGLAP
-296 DAAKTSPTPDTEAST
+296 DSAKTSPTPDTEVSD
-311 KNADGQKQDG
+311 KNADGQNQTG
-321 AAEASGDKT
+321 ASEASGNKA

-353 KANSEKAQKAAEK
+353 KSNSEKEQKAAEK
-366 SENASNKE
+366 SENASNKQ
-374 PDSSEKTALTNK
+374 PDSSEKTALTNRA
-386 TDQVAQADKANKAE
+386 DQVAQADKANKTD

-423 KPEDSPGD
+423 KPADSPGD

-442 DTTTATEKGQNEASP
+442 DTTAEKGQDEASP
-457 KAKSD
+457 KTKSD
-462 EANSEEAVSKK
+462 EANSEEADSKK

-495 AKYDIP
+495 VKYDIP

-516 DIDAGT
+516 DIEAGT
-522 YCILGQEF
+522 YCILGKEF

-602 NYTLH
+602 DYTLH

>member
-1 MFCKN
+1 MMFCKN

-32 ADAKEEDTALG
+32 ADAKEEDTSLT

-55 ADILKAAVNND
+55 ADIFKAAVDND
-66 AVSKT
+66 AFSET
-71 DHGVTDGA
+71 DHGVTDSA
-79 EQENLALSAS
+79 EHENLASSAS
-89 NLDGAD
+89 NLGEAD
-95 HGSAD
+95 YGSAD

-105 SRIDNDFAPAGS
+105 SLSDKNFAPAGR

-135 EHATRSHADDDIA
+135 EQHSTSSHANVA
-148 PADNS
+148 FAVRYGN
-153 ENLAGT
+153 
-159 NILHADRPNTFSL
+159 RSL
-172 NNDALRS
+172 VEA
-179 SDAGENFADKIVS
+179 EEIE
-192 MPEAEASPENTV
+192 PEAEASPENTA

-216 DTEYTEDVQ
+216 DTEDTEDVQ
-225 LEDKKAGSRASNDAF
+225 SEDEKAGSRASNDSF
-240 DEFYEDGKPSRNF
+240 DEFYENGKPSRKY
-253 LPFIVMGL
+253 LPFLIMGL

-276 SIDKQIDLRKKEN
+276 SIDKQIYLRKKEN

-296 DAAKTSPTPDTEAST
+296 DAAKTSPTPDTEVSD
-311 KNADGQKQDG
+311 KNADGQNQAG
-321 AAEASGDKT
+321 AAGASGDKA

-442 DTTTATEKGQNEASP
+442 DTTTEKGQDEAAK
-457 KAKSD
+457 KADSD
-462 EANSEEAVSKK
+462 EADTKK
-473 SSVQQSESTEV
+473 SSAQQNEHTEV

-495 AKYDIP
+495 VKYDIP
-501 KDTEAWLPGT
+501 KETEAWLPGT

-516 DIDAGT
+516 DIEAGT

>member
-1 MFCKN
+1 MMFCKN

-32 ADAKEEDTALG
+32 ADAREEDTVLGESQSPGTEDTALG

-48 GTADAVE
+48 ETADAVE

-66 AVSKT
+66 AVSDANHGET
-71 DHGVTDGA
+71 DVV
-79 EQENLALSAS
+79 ERESQALSAS
-89 NLDGAD
+89 DLGEAD

-105 SRIDNDFAPAGS
+105 ACSDKDFAPAGR

-122 YTDIVG
+122 YTDVGG
-128 TDGFGAD
+128 TDGFGAG
-135 EHATRSHADDDIA
+135 E
-148 PADNS
+148 
-153 ENLAGT
+153 
-159 NILHADRPNTFSL
+159 
-172 NNDALRS
+172 NDA
-179 SDAGENFADKIVS
+179 DKMES
-192 MPEAEASPENTV
+192 MPEAVAWSEETV
-204 NAEEGERAEHAE
+204 NTEESERAEHTEETE
-216 DTEYTEDVQ
+216 DTEDTQ
-225 LEDKKAGSRASNDAF
+225 PEDKKTDSRASNDAF
-240 DEFYEDGKPSRNF
+240 DEFYENGKPSRNF

-289 NFEDLAP
+289 NFEGLAP
-296 DAAKTSPTPDTEAST
+296 DSAKTSPTPDTEVSD
-311 KNADGQKQDG
+311 KNADGQNQAG
-321 AAEASGDKT
+321 AAEASGNKA
-330 VEPDNKKGDTG
+330 VEPDNKKGDTA

-353 KANSEKAQKAAEK
+353 KSNSEKEQKAAEK
-366 SENASNKE
+366 SENASNKQ

-386 TDQVAQADKANKAE
+386 ADQVAQADKANKTD

-423 KPEDSPGD
+423 KPADSPGD

-442 DTTTATEKGQNEASP
+442 DTTAEKGQDEASP
-457 KAKSD
+457 KTKSD
-462 EANSEEAVSKK
+462 EANSEEADSKK

-484 DESELSLDELK
+484 DESELSLDQLK
-495 AKYDIP
+495 VKYDIP

-516 DIDAGT
+516 DIEAGT
-522 YCILGQEF
+522 YCILGKEF

-602 NYTLH
+602 DYTLH

>member
-1 MFCKN
+1 MMFCKN

-32 ADAKEEDTALG
+32 ADAKDEAAALS

-48 GTADAVE
+48 EAADAVK
-55 ADILKAAVNND
+55 ADVLKAAVDND
-66 AVSKT
+66 AASEANHGET
-71 DHGVTDGA
+71 DVVEGESQA
-79 EQENLALSAS
+79 PSAS
-89 NLDGAD
+89 D
-95 HGSAD
+95 
-100 WDDST
+100 
-105 SRIDNDFAPAGS
+105 
-117 SESLP
+117 
-122 YTDIVG
+122 
-128 TDGFGAD
+128 
-135 EHATRSHADDDIA
+135 
-148 PADNS
+148 
-153 ENLAGT
+153 LAET
-159 NILHADRPNTFSL
+159 NILTEDRLNTLSL
-172 NNDALRS
+172 SDDAFGAS
-179 SDAGENFADKIVS
+179 YAGENFADGMES
-192 MPEAEASPENTV
+192 MPEAEASPANTV
-204 NAEEGERAEHAE
+204 NAEESNSAEHTEETEDSE
-216 DTEYTEDVQ
+216 DTRS
-225 LEDKKAGSRASNDAF
+225 EDKKAGSRASNEAF
-240 DEFYEDGKPSRNF
+240 DEFYENGKPGRKY

-289 NFEDLAP
+289 NFEGLAP
-296 DAAKTSPTPDTEAST
+296 DSAKTSPTLDTEASAQ
-311 KNADGQKQDG
+311 NPDGQNQAG
-321 AAEASGDKT
+321 AAEASGDKAA
-330 VEPDNKKGDTG
+330 EADNKKGDTG
-341 LKEGAKAQSPED
+341 LKEGAEAQSPED
-353 KANSEKAQKAAEK
+353 KAKSEKGQKAT
-366 SENASNKE
+366 ENSKDAADRK

-386 TDQVAQADKANKAE
+386 DDQVAQADKANKAD

-406 EAEKSEKTDQA
+406 EEEKSEKTDQD

-423 KPEDSPGD
+423 KPSDHPDD
-431 KAGEEEKSLKK
+431 KAGENEKSLQK
-442 DTTTATEKGQNEASP
+442 DTNTDTEKGQ
-457 KAKSD
+457 D
-462 EANSEEAVSKK
+462 EAAKKANSKEADSKK
-473 SSVQQSESTEV
+473 SSAQQSEPTEV

-495 AKYDIP
+495 VKYDIP

-516 DIDAGT
+516 DIEAGT
-522 YCILGQEF
+522 YCILGKEF

-540 DKDHLVA
+540 NKDHLVA

>member
-1 MFCKN
+1 MMFCKN

-11 GAKAAVCPY
+11 GAKATVCPY

-32 ADAKEEDTALG
+32 ADAKDEAAALS

-48 GTADAVE
+48 GAADAVK
-55 ADILKAAVNND
+55 ADVLKAAVDND
-66 AVSKT
+66 AASDANHGET
-71 DHGVTDGA
+71 DVA
-79 EQENLALSAS
+79 ERESQALSAS
-89 NLDGAD
+89 DLAEAGL
-95 HGSAD
+95 GGAD

-105 SRIDNDFAPAGS
+105 ARIDHDFAPAGRS
-117 SESLP
+117 DSLP
-122 YTDIVG
+122 YTDVG
-128 TDGFGAD
+128 GADGFGAG

-148 PADNS
+148 ASYGNES
-153 ENLAGT
+153 LAEAEE
-159 NILHADRPNTFSL
+159 I
-172 NNDALRS
+172 
-179 SDAGENFADKIVS
+179 E
-192 MPEAEASPENTV
+192 PEAVASPEDTV
-204 NAEEGERAEHAE
+204 KAEESESAENTEETEDSE
-216 DTEYTEDVQ
+216 DTQ
-225 LEDKKAGSRASNDAF
+225 SEDKKTGSRASNEAF
-240 DEFYEDGKPSRNF
+240 DEFYENGKTSRKYI
-253 LPFIVMGL
+253 PFIVMGL

-289 NFEDLAP
+289 NFEGLAP
-296 DAAKTSPTPDTEAST
+296 DSAKTSPTLDTEASAQ
-311 KNADGQKQDG
+311 NPDGLSKVSD
-321 AAEASGDKT
+321 AEASGDKAA
-330 VEPDNKKGDTG
+330 ESQNDKSDTT
-341 LKEGAKAQSPED
+341 LKDGAKSQSPED
-353 KANSEKAQKAAEK
+353 KAKSEKGQKATENSEDAADRK
-366 SENASNKE
+366 

-386 TDQVAQADKANKAE
+386 DDQVAQADKANKAD

-406 EAEKSEKTDQA
+406 ENE
-417 KNRQEA
+417 N
-423 KPEDSPGD
+423 
-431 KAGEEEKSLKK
+431 SLQK
-442 DTTTATEKGQNEASP
+442 DTNTDTEKGQ
-457 KAKSD
+457 D
-462 EANSEEAVSKK
+462 EAAKKADSKEADSKK
-473 SSVQQSESTEV
+473 SSAQQSEPTEV

-495 AKYDIP
+495 LKYDIP

-516 DIDAGT
+516 DIEAGT
-522 YCILGQEF
+522 YCILGKEF

>member
-1 MFCKN
+1 MMFCKN

-32 ADAKEEDTALG
+32 ADAREEDTVLGESQSPGTEDTALG

-48 GTADAVE
+48 EAADAVK
-55 ADILKAAVNND
+55 ADVRKTALDND
-66 AVSKT
+66 AVS
-71 DHGVTDGA
+71 DANRSESDVV
-79 EQENLALSAS
+79 ERESQALSAS
-89 NLDGAD
+89 NFDGAD

-122 YTDIVG
+122 YTDVGG
-128 TDGFGAD
+128 TDGFGAG
-135 EHATRSHADDDIA
+135 E
-148 PADNS
+148 
-153 ENLAGT
+153 
-159 NILHADRPNTFSL
+159 
-172 NNDALRS
+172 NDA
-179 SDAGENFADKIVS
+179 DKMES
-192 MPEAEASPENTV
+192 MPEAVAWSEETV
-204 NAEEGERAEHAE
+204 NTEESERAEHTEETE
-216 DTEYTEDVQ
+216 DTEDTQ
-225 LEDKKAGSRASNDAF
+225 PEDKKTDSRASNDAF
-240 DEFYEDGKPSRNF
+240 DEFYENGKPSRNF

-289 NFEDLAP
+289 NFEGLAP
-296 DAAKTSPTPDTEAST
+296 DSAKTSPTPDTEVSD
-311 KNADGQKQDG
+311 KNADGQNQAG
-321 AAEASGDKT
+321 AAEASGNKA
-330 VEPDNKKGDTG
+330 VEPDNKKGDTA

-353 KANSEKAQKAAEK
+353 KSNSEKEQKAAEK
-366 SENASNKE
+366 SENASNKQ

-386 TDQVAQADKANKAE
+386 TDQVAQADKANKTD

-423 KPEDSPGD
+423 KPADSPGD

-442 DTTTATEKGQNEASP
+442 DTTAEKGQDEASR
-457 KAKSD
+457 KADSK
-462 EANSEEAVSKK
+462 EADSKK
-473 SSVQQSESTEV
+473 SREQQNEPTEV

-495 AKYDIP
+495 VKYDIP

-516 DIDAGT
+516 DIEAGT
-522 YCILGQEF
+522 YCILGKEF

-602 NYTLH
+602 DYTLH

>member
-1 MFCKN
+1 MMFCKN

-32 ADAKEEDTALG
+32 ADAKDEAAALS

-48 GTADAVE
+48 EAADAVK
-55 ADILKAAVNND
+55 ADVLKAAVDND
-66 AVSKT
+66 AASEANHGET
-71 DHGVTDGA
+71 DVVEGESQA
-79 EQENLALSAS
+79 PSAS
-89 NLDGAD
+89 D
-95 HGSAD
+95 
-100 WDDST
+100 
-105 SRIDNDFAPAGS
+105 
-117 SESLP
+117 
-122 YTDIVG
+122 
-128 TDGFGAD
+128 
-135 EHATRSHADDDIA
+135 
-148 PADNS
+148 
-153 ENLAGT
+153 LAET
-159 NILHADRPNTFSL
+159 NILTEDRLNTLSL
-172 NNDALRS
+172 SDDAFGAS
-179 SDAGENFADKIVS
+179 YAGENFADEMES
-192 MPEAEASPENTV
+192 MPEAEASPANTV
-204 NAEEGERAEHAE
+204 NAEESNSAEHTEETEDSE
-216 DTEYTEDVQ
+216 DTRS
-225 LEDKKAGSRASNDAF
+225 EDKKAGSRASNEAF
-240 DEFYEDGKPSRNF
+240 DEFYENGKPGRKY

-289 NFEDLAP
+289 NFEGLAP
-296 DAAKTSPTPDTEAST
+296 DSAKTSPTLDTEASAQ
-311 KNADGQKQDG
+311 NPDGQNQAG
-321 AAEASGDKT
+321 AAEASGDKA
-330 VEPDNKKGDTG
+330 VESDNKKGDTG

-353 KANSEKAQKAAEK
+353 KAKSEKGQKATENSEDAADRKPE
-366 SENASNKE
+366 
-374 PDSSEKTALTNK
+374 SSEKTALTNK
-386 TDQVAQADKANKAE
+386 DEQVAQADKANKAD

-423 KPEDSPGD
+423 KPSDHPDD
-431 KAGEEEKSLKK
+431 KAGENEKSLKK
-442 DTTTATEKGQNEASP
+442 VTNTDTEKGQ
-457 KAKSD
+457 D
-462 EANSEEAVSKK
+462 EAAKKADSKEADSKK
-473 SSVQQSESTEV
+473 SSAQQSEPTEV

-495 AKYDIP
+495 VKYDIP

-516 DIDAGT
+516 DIEAGT
-522 YCILGQEF
+522 YCILGKEF
-530 LFTVAKNKEG
+530 LFTVAKNKQG

>member
-1 MFCKN
+1 MMFCKN

-32 ADAKEEDTALG
+32 ADAKDEAAALS

-48 GTADAVE
+48 EAADAVK
-55 ADILKAAVNND
+55 ADVLKAAVDND
-66 AVSKT
+66 AASEANHGET
-71 DHGVTDGA
+71 DVVEGESQA
-79 EQENLALSAS
+79 PSAS
-89 NLDGAD
+89 D
-95 HGSAD
+95 
-100 WDDST
+100 
-105 SRIDNDFAPAGS
+105 
-117 SESLP
+117 
-122 YTDIVG
+122 
-128 TDGFGAD
+128 
-135 EHATRSHADDDIA
+135 
-148 PADNS
+148 
-153 ENLAGT
+153 LAET
-159 NILHADRPNTFSL
+159 NILTEDRLNTLSL
-172 NNDALRS
+172 SDDAFGAS
-179 SDAGENFADKIVS
+179 YAGENFADEMES
-192 MPEAEASPENTV
+192 MPEAEASPANTV
-204 NAEEGERAEHAE
+204 NAEESNSAEHTEETEDSE
-216 DTEYTEDVQ
+216 DTRS
-225 LEDKKAGSRASNDAF
+225 EDKKAGSRASNEAF
-240 DEFYEDGKPSRNF
+240 DEFYENGKPGRKY

-289 NFEDLAP
+289 NFEGLAP
-296 DAAKTSPTPDTEAST
+296 DSAKTSPTLDTEASAQ
-311 KNADGQKQDG
+311 NPDGQNQAG
-321 AAEASGDKT
+321 AAEASGDKA
-330 VEPDNKKGDTG
+330 VESDNKKGDTG

-353 KANSEKAQKAAEK
+353 KAKSEKGQKATENSEDAADRKPE
-366 SENASNKE
+366 
-374 PDSSEKTALTNK
+374 SSEKTALTNK
-386 TDQVAQADKANKAE
+386 DEQVAQADKANKAD

-423 KPEDSPGD
+423 KPSDHPDD
-431 KAGEEEKSLKK
+431 KAGENEKSLKK
-442 DTTTATEKGQNEASP
+442 VTNTDTEKGQ
-457 KAKSD
+457 D
-462 EANSEEAVSKK
+462 EAAKKADSKEADSKK
-473 SSVQQSESTEV
+473 SSAQQSEPTEV
-484 DESELSLDELK
+484 DESQLSLDELK
-495 AKYDIP
+495 VKYDIP

-516 DIDAGT
+516 DIEAGT
-522 YCILGQEF
+522 YCILGKEF
-530 LFTVAKNKEG
+530 LFTVAKNKQG

-632 NENFNEDIDIRVPN
+632 NENFNEDIEIRVPN

>member
-1 MFCKN
+1 MMFCKN

-32 ADAKEEDTALG
+32 ADAREEDTVLDESQSPGTEDTALG

-48 GTADAVE
+48 ETADAVE
-55 ADILKAAVNND
+55 ADILKAAVDND
-66 AVSKT
+66 AVSET
-71 DHGVTDGA
+71 DYGVTDGA
-79 EQENLALSAS
+79 EHESQALSAS
-89 NLDGAD
+89 NLGEAD
-95 HGSAD
+95 LGV
-100 WDDST
+100 
-105 SRIDNDFAPAGS
+105 
-117 SESLP
+117 
-122 YTDIVG
+122 TDR
-128 TDGFGAD
+128 FGAD
-135 EHATRSHADDDIA
+135 EHAPRSHADDDIT

-153 ENLAGT
+153 ENLSET
-159 NILHADRPNTFSL
+159 NILTADRPNTLSL
-172 NNDALRS
+172 SDDAFGS
-179 SDAGENFADKIVS
+179 SYAGENDADKMES
-192 MPEAEASPENTV
+192 MPEAVAWSEETV
-204 NAEEGERAEHAE
+204 NVEESDSAEHAE
-216 DTEYTEDVQ
+216 ETEDTDDTQ
-225 LEDKKAGSRASNDAF
+225 PEDKKAGSRASNDAF
-240 DEFYEDGKPSRNF
+240 DEFYENGKPSRNF

-296 DAAKTSPTPDTEAST
+296 DAAKTSPTPDTEVSD
-311 KNADGQKQDG
+311 KNVDGQNQAG
-321 AAEASGDKT
+321 AAEASDDKA
-330 VEPDNKKGDTG
+330 VESDNKKGDTG
-341 LKEGAKAQSPED
+341 LKEGAKVQSPED

-366 SENASNKE
+366 SENASNKQ

-386 TDQVAQADKANKAE
+386 ADQVAQADKANKTD

-423 KPEDSPGD
+423 KPSDHPGD

-442 DTTTATEKGQNEASP
+442 DTTAEKGQDEASP
-457 KAKSD
+457 KTKSD
-462 EANSEEAVSKK
+462 EANSEEADSKK
-473 SSVQQSESTEV
+473 SSVQQSEPTEV

-495 AKYDIP
+495 VKYDIP

-516 DIDAGT
+516 DIEAGT
-522 YCILGQEF
+522 YCILGKEF

-602 NYTLH
+602 DYTLH

-632 NENFNEDIDIRVPN
+632 NENFDEDIDIRVPN

>member
-1 MFCKN
+1 MMFCKN

-32 ADAKEEDTALG
+32 ADAKDEAAALS

-48 GTADAVE
+48 EAADAVK
-55 ADILKAAVNND
+55 ADVLKAAVDND
-66 AVSKT
+66 AASEANHGET
-71 DHGVTDGA
+71 DVVEGESQA
-79 EQENLALSAS
+79 PSAS
-89 NLDGAD
+89 D
-95 HGSAD
+95 
-100 WDDST
+100 
-105 SRIDNDFAPAGS
+105 
-117 SESLP
+117 
-122 YTDIVG
+122 
-128 TDGFGAD
+128 
-135 EHATRSHADDDIA
+135 
-148 PADNS
+148 
-153 ENLAGT
+153 LAET
-159 NILHADRPNTFSL
+159 NILTEDRLNTLSL
-172 NNDALRS
+172 SDDAFGAS
-179 SDAGENFADKIVS
+179 YAGENFADGMES
-192 MPEAEASPENTV
+192 MPEAEASPANTV
-204 NAEEGERAEHAE
+204 NAEESNSAEHTEETEDSE
-216 DTEYTEDVQ
+216 DTRS
-225 LEDKKAGSRASNDAF
+225 EDKKAGSRASNEAF
-240 DEFYEDGKPSRNF
+240 DEFYENGKPGRKY

-289 NFEDLAP
+289 NFEGLAP
-296 DAAKTSPTPDTEAST
+296 DSAKTSPTLDTEASAQ
-311 KNADGQKQDG
+311 NPDGQNQAG
-321 AAEASGDKT
+321 AAEASGDKA
-330 VEPDNKKGDTG
+330 VESDNKKGDTG

-353 KANSEKAQKAAEK
+353 KAKSEKGQKATENSEDAADRKPE
-366 SENASNKE
+366 
-374 PDSSEKTALTNK
+374 SSEKTALTNK
-386 TDQVAQADKANKAE
+386 DEQVAQADKANKAD

-423 KPEDSPGD
+423 KPSDHPDD
-431 KAGEEEKSLKK
+431 KAGENEKSLKK
-442 DTTTATEKGQNEASP
+442 VTNTDTEKGQ
-457 KAKSD
+457 D
-462 EANSEEAVSKK
+462 EAAKKADSKEADSKK
-473 SSVQQSESTEV
+473 SSAQQSEPTEV

-495 AKYDIP
+495 VKYDIP

-516 DIDAGT
+516 DIEAGT
-522 YCILGQEF
+522 YCILGKEF
-530 LFTVAKNKEG
+530 LFTVAKNKQG

-632 NENFNEDIDIRVPN
+632 NENFNEDIEIRVPN

>member
-1 MFCKN
+1 MMFCKN

-32 ADAKEEDTALG
+32 ADAKDEAAALS

-48 GTADAVE
+48 GAADAVK
-55 ADILKAAVNND
+55 ADVLKAAVDND
-66 AVSKT
+66 AASEANHSET
-71 DHGVTDGA
+71 DLA
-79 EQENLALSAS
+79 ERESQALSAS
-89 NLDGAD
+89 DLAVAD
-95 HGSAD
+95 LGV
-100 WDDST
+100 
-105 SRIDNDFAPAGS
+105 
-117 SESLP
+117 
-122 YTDIVG
+122 TDR
-128 TDGFGAD
+128 FGAD
-135 EHATRSHADDDIA
+135 GHATRSHADDDIA
-148 PADNS
+148 PANNS
-153 ENLAGT
+153 ENLAET
-159 NILHADRPNTFSL
+159 NFLTADKLNTLSL
-172 NNDALRS
+172 SDDAFGAS
-179 SDAGENFADKIVS
+179 YAGENFADEMES
-192 MPEAEASPENTV
+192 MPEAEASPANTV
-204 NAEEGERAEHAE
+204 NAEESESAEHTEETEDSE
-216 DTEYTEDVQ
+216 DTRS
-225 LEDKKAGSRASNDAF
+225 EDKKAGSRASNEAF
-240 DEFYEDGKPSRNF
+240 DEFYENGKPSRKY

-289 NFEDLAP
+289 NFEGLAP
-296 DAAKTSPTPDTEAST
+296 DSAKTSPTLDTEASAQ
-311 KNADGQKQDG
+311 NPDGLSQAPAEKPGDK
-321 AAEASGDKT
+321 AAEA
-330 VEPDNKKGDTG
+330 DNKKGDTG
-341 LKEGAKAQSPED
+341 LKEDGKAQSPED
-353 KANSEKAQKAAEK
+353 KAKSEKGQKATENSEDAADRKPE
-366 SENASNKE
+366 
-374 PDSSEKTALTNK
+374 SSEKTALTNK
-386 TDQVAQADKANKAE
+386 TDQVAQADKANKAD
-400 KLGKSG
+400 KLGKS
-406 EAEKSEKTDQA
+406 D
-417 KNRQEA
+417 
-423 KPEDSPGD
+423 
-431 KAGEEEKSLKK
+431 EEEKSLKEDK
-442 DTTTATEKGQNEASP
+442 SAATEKGQ
-457 KAKSD
+457 D
-462 EANSEEAVSKK
+462 EAAKKADTKEADSKK
-473 SSVQQSESTEV
+473 SSAQQSEPTEV
-484 DESELSLDELK
+484 DERELSLDELK
-495 AKYDIP
+495 LKYDIP
-501 KDTEAWLPGT
+501 KETKAWLPGT

-516 DIDAGT
+516 DIEAGT
-522 YCILGQEF
+522 YCILGKEF

-553 REYIRVDKGL
+553 REYIRIDKGL

>member
-1 MFCKN
+1 MMFCKN

-32 ADAKEEDTALG
+32 ADAREEDTVLGESQSPGTEDTALG

-48 GTADAVE
+48 ETADAVE
-55 ADILKAAVNND
+55 ADILKAAVDND
-66 AVSKT
+66 AVSDANHGET
-71 DHGVTDGA
+71 DVV
-79 EQENLALSAS
+79 ERESQALSAS
-89 NLDGAD
+89 DLGEAD

-105 SRIDNDFAPAGS
+105 ACSDKDFAPAGR

-122 YTDIVG
+122 YTDVGG
-128 TDGFGAD
+128 TDGFGAG
-135 EHATRSHADDDIA
+135 E
-148 PADNS
+148 
-153 ENLAGT
+153 
-159 NILHADRPNTFSL
+159 
-172 NNDALRS
+172 NDA
-179 SDAGENFADKIVS
+179 DKMES
-192 MPEAEASPENTV
+192 MPEAVAWSEETV
-204 NAEEGERAEHAE
+204 NTEDSERAEHTEETE
-216 DTEYTEDVQ
+216 DTEDTQ
-225 LEDKKAGSRASNDAF
+225 PEDKKTDSRASNDAF
-240 DEFYEDGKPSRNF
+240 DEFYENGKPSRNF

-289 NFEDLAP
+289 NFEGLAP
-296 DAAKTSPTPDTEAST
+296 DSAKTSPTPDTEVSD
-311 KNADGQKQDG
+311 KNADGQNQAG
-321 AAEASGDKT
+321 AAEASGNKA

-353 KANSEKAQKAAEK
+353 KANSEKEQKAAEK
-366 SENASNKE
+366 SENASNKQ

-386 TDQVAQADKANKAE
+386 ADQVAQADKANKTD

-423 KPEDSPGD
+423 KPADSPGD

-442 DTTTATEKGQNEASP
+442 DTTAEKGQDEASP
-457 KAKSD
+457 KTKSD
-462 EANSEEAVSKK
+462 EANSEEADSKK

-495 AKYDIP
+495 VKYDIP

-516 DIDAGT
+516 DIEAGT
-522 YCILGQEF
+522 YCILGKEF

-602 NYTLH
+602 DYTLH

>member
-1 MFCKN
+1 MMFCKN

-32 ADAKEEDTALG
+32 ADAREEDTVLGESQSPGTEDTALG

-48 GTADAVE
+48 ETADAVE

-66 AVSKT
+66 AVSDANHGET
-71 DHGVTDGA
+71 DVV
-79 EQENLALSAS
+79 ERESQALSAS
-89 NLDGAD
+89 DLGEAD

-105 SRIDNDFAPAGS
+105 ACSDKDFAPAGR

-122 YTDIVG
+122 YTDVGG
-128 TDGFGAD
+128 TDGFGAG
-135 EHATRSHADDDIA
+135 E
-148 PADNS
+148 
-153 ENLAGT
+153 
-159 NILHADRPNTFSL
+159 
-172 NNDALRS
+172 NDA
-179 SDAGENFADKIVS
+179 DKMES
-192 MPEAEASPENTV
+192 MPEAVAWSEETV
-204 NAEEGERAEHAE
+204 NTEESERAEHTEETE
-216 DTEYTEDVQ
+216 DTEDTQPE
-225 LEDKKAGSRASNDAF
+225 EKKADSHASNDAF
-240 DEFYEDGKPSRNF
+240 DEFYENGKPSRNF

-289 NFEDLAP
+289 NFEGLAP
-296 DAAKTSPTPDTEAST
+296 DSAKTSPTPDTEVSD
-311 KNADGQKQDG
+311 KNADGQNQAG
-321 AAEASGDKT
+321 AAEASGNKA

-341 LKEGAKAQSPED
+341 LKEGTKAQSPED
-353 KANSEKAQKAAEK
+353 KSNSEKEQKAAEK

-386 TDQVAQADKANKAE
+386 DDQVAQADKSNKAD
-400 KLGKSG
+400 KVGKSG

-423 KPEDSPGD
+423 KPSDHPGD
-431 KAGEEEKSLKK
+431 KAVKNEKSLKK
-442 DTTTATEKGQNEASP
+442 DTNTDTEKGQDEASR
-457 KAKSD
+457 KADSK
-462 EANSEEAVSKK
+462 EADSKK
-473 SSVQQSESTEV
+473 SREQQNEPTEV

-495 AKYDIP
+495 VKYDIP

-516 DIDAGT
+516 DIEAGT
-522 YCILGQEF
+522 YCILGKEF

-602 NYTLH
+602 DYTLH

>member
-1 MFCKN
+1 MMFCKN

-32 ADAKEEDTALG
+32 ADAREEDTVLGESQSPGTEDTALG
-43 ESQSS
+43 ESQNS

-66 AVSKT
+66 AVSET

-79 EQENLALSAS
+79 EHESQALSAS
-89 NLDGAD
+89 NFDGAD

-105 SRIDNDFAPAGS
+105 SRIDNDFAPAGR
-117 SESLP
+117 SESLA
-122 YTDIVG
+122 YTDVGG
-128 TDGFGAD
+128 TDGFGAG
-135 EHATRSHADDDIA
+135 E
-148 PADNS
+148 
-153 ENLAGT
+153 
-159 NILHADRPNTFSL
+159 
-172 NNDALRS
+172 NDA
-179 SDAGENFADKIVS
+179 DKMES
-192 MPEAEASPENTV
+192 MPEAVAWSEETV
-204 NAEEGERAEHAE
+204 NTEESERAEHTEETE
-216 DTEYTEDVQ
+216 DTEDTQPE
-225 LEDKKAGSRASNDAF
+225 EKKADSHASNDAF
-240 DEFYEDGKPSRNF
+240 DEFYENGKPSRNF

-289 NFEDLAP
+289 NFEGLAP
-296 DAAKTSPTPDTEAST
+296 DSAKTSPTPDTEVSD
-311 KNADGQKQDG
+311 KNADGQNQAG
-321 AAEASGDKT
+321 AAGASGDKT
-330 VEPDNKKGDTG
+330 VEPDNKKGDTA

-386 TDQVAQADKANKAE
+386 TDQVAQADKANKAD
-400 KLGKSG
+400 KVGKSG

-423 KPEDSPGD
+423 KPADSPGD

-442 DTTTATEKGQNEASP
+442 DTTAEKGQDEASP
-457 KAKSD
+457 KTKSD
-462 EANSEEAVSKK
+462 EANSEEADSKK

-495 AKYDIP
+495 VKYDIP

-516 DIDAGT
+516 DIEAGT
-522 YCILGQEF
+522 YCILGKEF

-602 NYTLH
+602 DYTLH

-632 NENFNEDIDIRVPN
+632 NENFDEDIDIRVPN

>member
-1 MFCKN
+1 MMFCKN

-11 GAKAAVCPY
+11 GAKATVCPY

-32 ADAKEEDTALG
+32 ADAKEEDTALS

-48 GTADAVE
+48 EAADAVK
-55 ADILKAAVNND
+55 ADVLKAAVDND
-66 AVSKT
+66 AASDANHGET
-71 DHGVTDGA
+71 DVV
-79 EQENLALSAS
+79 ERESQALSAS
-89 NLDGAD
+89 NFDGAD

-122 YTDIVG
+122 YTDVGG
-128 TDGFGAD
+128 TDGFGAG
-135 EHATRSHADDDIA
+135 E
-148 PADNS
+148 
-153 ENLAGT
+153 
-159 NILHADRPNTFSL
+159 
-172 NNDALRS
+172 NDA
-179 SDAGENFADKIVS
+179 DKMES
-192 MPEAEASPENTV
+192 MPEAVAWSEETV
-204 NAEEGERAEHAE
+204 NTEESERAEHTEETE
-216 DTEYTEDVQ
+216 DTEDTQ
-225 LEDKKAGSRASNDAF
+225 PEDKKTDSRASNDAF
-240 DEFYEDGKPSRNF
+240 DEFYENGKPSRNF

-289 NFEDLAP
+289 NFEGLAP
-296 DAAKTSPTPDTEAST
+296 DSAKTSPTPDTKASAQ
-311 KNADGQKQDG
+311 NPDVQNQAG
-321 AAEASGDKT
+321 AAEASGNKA

-353 KANSEKAQKAAEK
+353 KSNSEKEQKAAEK
-366 SENASNKE
+366 SENASNKQ

-386 TDQVAQADKANKAE
+386 ADQVAQADKANKTD

-423 KPEDSPGD
+423 KPSDHPDD
-431 KAGEEEKSLKK
+431 KAVENEKSLKK
-442 DTTTATEKGQNEASP
+442 DTNTDTEKGQDEASP
-457 KAKSD
+457 KNKSD
-462 EANSEEAVSKK
+462 EADTRKSRAQQNEA
-473 SSVQQSESTEV
+473 TEV

-495 AKYDIP
+495 VKYDIP

-516 DIDAGT
+516 DIEAGT
-522 YCILGQEF
+522 YCILGKEF

-602 NYTLH
+602 DYTLH

>member
-1 MFCKN
+1 MMFCKN

-32 ADAKEEDTALG
+32 ADAKDEAAALS

-48 GTADAVE
+48 EAADAVK
-55 ADILKAAVNND
+55 ADVLKAAVDND
-66 AVSKT
+66 AASEANHGET
-71 DHGVTDGA
+71 DVVEGESQA
-79 EQENLALSAS
+79 PSAS
-89 NLDGAD
+89 D
-95 HGSAD
+95 
-100 WDDST
+100 
-105 SRIDNDFAPAGS
+105 
-117 SESLP
+117 
-122 YTDIVG
+122 
-128 TDGFGAD
+128 
-135 EHATRSHADDDIA
+135 
-148 PADNS
+148 
-153 ENLAGT
+153 LAET
-159 NILHADRPNTFSL
+159 NILTEDRLNTLSL
-172 NNDALRS
+172 SDDAFGAS
-179 SDAGENFADKIVS
+179 YAGENFADGMES
-192 MPEAEASPENTV
+192 MPEAEASPANTV
-204 NAEEGERAEHAE
+204 NAEESNSAEHTEETEDSE
-216 DTEYTEDVQ
+216 DTRS
-225 LEDKKAGSRASNDAF
+225 EDKKAGSRASNEAF
-240 DEFYEDGKPSRNF
+240 DEFYENGKPGRKY

-289 NFEDLAP
+289 NFEGLAP
-296 DAAKTSPTPDTEAST
+296 DSAKTSPTLDTKASD
-311 KNADGQKQDG
+311 KNADGQNQASD
-321 AAEASGDKT
+321 AEASGDKAA
-330 VEPDNKKGDTG
+330 EADNKKGDTG
-341 LKEGAKAQSPED
+341 LKEGAEAQSPED
-353 KANSEKAQKAAEK
+353 KAKSEKGQKAT
-366 SENASNKE
+366 ENSKDAADRK

-386 TDQVAQADKANKAE
+386 DDQVAQADKANKAD

-406 EAEKSEKTDQA
+406 EEEKSEKTDQD

-423 KPEDSPGD
+423 KPSDHPDD
-431 KAGEEEKSLKK
+431 KAGENEKSLQK
-442 DTTTATEKGQNEASP
+442 DTNTDTEKGQ
-457 KAKSD
+457 D
-462 EANSEEAVSKK
+462 EAAKKANSKEADSKK
-473 SSVQQSESTEV
+473 SSAQQSEPTEV

-495 AKYDIP
+495 VKYDIP

-516 DIDAGT
+516 DIEAGT
-522 YCILGQEF
+522 YCILGKEF

-540 DKDHLVA
+540 NKDHLVA

>member
-1 MFCKN
+1 MMFCKN

-32 ADAKEEDTALG
+32 ADAREEDTVLGESQSPGTEDTALG

-48 GTADAVE
+48 ETADAVE
-55 ADILKAAVNND
+55 ADILKAAVDND
-66 AVSKT
+66 AVSET
-71 DHGVTDGA
+71 DYGVTDGA
-79 EQENLALSAS
+79 EHESQALSAS
-89 NLDGAD
+89 NFDGAD

-135 EHATRSHADDDIA
+135 TFAARYRNRSLVEAEEI
-148 PADNS
+148 
-153 ENLAGT
+153 
-159 NILHADRPNTFSL
+159 
-172 NNDALRS
+172 
-179 SDAGENFADKIVS
+179 K
-192 MPEAEASPENTV
+192 PETEASPANTV
-204 NAEEGERAEHAE
+204 NAEESDSAEHTEETE
-216 DTEYTEDVQ
+216 DTEDTQ
-225 LEDKKAGSRASNDAF
+225 PEDKKTDSRASNDAF
-240 DEFYEDGKPSRNF
+240 DEFYENGKPSRNF

-289 NFEDLAP
+289 NFEGLAP
-296 DAAKTSPTPDTEAST
+296 DSAKTSPTPDTEVSAQNPDGLSQAGAS
-311 KNADGQKQDG
+311 
-321 AAEASGDKT
+321 EASGDKA

-353 KANSEKAQKAAEK
+353 KSNSEKEQKAAEK

-386 TDQVAQADKANKAE
+386 DDQVAQADKANKAD
-400 KLGKSG
+400 KVGKSG

-423 KPEDSPGD
+423 KPADSPGD

-442 DTTTATEKGQNEASP
+442 DTTAEKGQDEASP
-457 KAKSD
+457 KTKSD
-462 EANSEEAVSKK
+462 EANSEEADSKK

-495 AKYDIP
+495 VKYDIP

-516 DIDAGT
+516 DIEAGT
-522 YCILGQEF
+522 YCILGKEF

-602 NYTLH
+602 DYTLH
-607 PLNEFGGYYALLA
+607 PLNECGGYYALLA

>member
-1 MFCKN
+1 MMFCKN

-32 ADAKEEDTALG
+32 ADAKDEAAALS

-48 GTADAVE
+48 GAADAVK
-55 ADILKAAVNND
+55 ADVLKAAVDND
-66 AVSKT
+66 AASEANHGET
-71 DHGVTDGA
+71 DLA
-79 EQENLALSAS
+79 ERESQALSAS
-89 NLDGAD
+89 DLAVAD
-95 HGSAD
+95 LGV
-100 WDDST
+100 
-105 SRIDNDFAPAGS
+105 
-117 SESLP
+117 
-122 YTDIVG
+122 TDR
-128 TDGFGAD
+128 FGAD
-135 EHATRSHADDDIA
+135 GHATRSHADDDIA
-148 PADNS
+148 PANNS
-153 ENLAGT
+153 ENLAET
-159 NILHADRPNTFSL
+159 NFLTADKLNTLSL
-172 NNDALRS
+172 SDDAFGAS
-179 SDAGENFADKIVS
+179 YAGENDTDKMES
-192 MPEAEASPENTV
+192 MPEAEASTEDTV
-204 NAEEGERAEHAE
+204 NAEESDSAEHTEETEDSE
-216 DTEYTEDVQ
+216 DTQ
-225 LEDKKAGSRASNDAF
+225 SEDKKTGSRASNEAF
-240 DEFYEDGKPSRNF
+240 DEFYENGKPGRKY

-289 NFEDLAP
+289 NFEGLAP
-296 DAAKTSPTPDTEAST
+296 DNTKTSPTLDTEASAQ
-311 KNADGQKQDG
+311 NPDGLSKVSD
-321 AAEASGDKT
+321 AEASGDKAA
-330 VEPDNKKGDTG
+330 ESQNDKSDTT
-341 LKEGAKAQSPED
+341 LKDGAKAQSPED
-353 KANSEKAQKAAEK
+353 KANSEKAQKATAK
-366 SENASNKE
+366 SEDAADKK

-386 TDQVAQADKANKAE
+386 TDQVAQADKANKAD
-400 KLGKSG
+400 KLGKS
-406 EAEKSEKTDQA
+406 D
-417 KNRQEA
+417 
-423 KPEDSPGD
+423 
-431 KAGEEEKSLKK
+431 EEEKSLKEDK
-442 DTTTATEKGQNEASP
+442 SAATEKGQ
-457 KAKSD
+457 D
-462 EANSEEAVSKK
+462 EAAKKADTKEADSKK
-473 SSVQQSESTEV
+473 SSAQQSEPTEV
-484 DESELSLDELK
+484 DERELSLDELK
-495 AKYDIP
+495 LKYDIP
-501 KDTEAWLPGT
+501 KETKAWLPGT

-516 DIDAGT
+516 DIEAGT
-522 YCILGQEF
+522 YCILGKEF

-553 REYIRVDKGL
+553 REYIRIDKGL

-656 LIVYS
+656 LSVYS

>member
-1 MFCKN
+1 MMFCKN

-11 GAKAAVCPY
+11 GAKATVCPY

-32 ADAKEEDTALG
+32 ADAKDEAAALS

-48 GTADAVE
+48 GAADAV
-55 ADILKAAVNND
+55 KAAVDND
-66 AVSKT
+66 AASDADRGESDVIERESQALSGS
-71 DHGVTDGA
+71 DLAEAGLGVTD
-79 EQENLALSAS
+79 
-89 NLDGAD
+89 
-95 HGSAD
+95 
-100 WDDST
+100 
-105 SRIDNDFAPAGS
+105 R
-117 SESLP
+117 
-122 YTDIVG
+122 
-128 TDGFGAD
+128 FGAD
-135 EHATRSHADDDIA
+135 GHATRSHADDDIA

-153 ENLAGT
+153 DNLAET
-159 NILHADRPNTFSL
+159 NILTADRPNTLSL
-172 NNDALRS
+172 SDDAFAS
-179 SDAGENFADKIVS
+179 SYAGENCTDKMES
-192 MPEAEASPENTV
+192 MPEAEASTEDTV
-204 NAEEGERAEHAE
+204 NAEESDSAEHTEETEDSEDSEETEDSE
-216 DTEYTEDVQ
+216 DTQ
-225 LEDKKAGSRASNDAF
+225 SEDKKTGSRASNEAF
-240 DEFYEDGKPSRNF
+240 DEFYENGKPSRKY

-289 NFEDLAP
+289 NFEGLAP
-296 DAAKTSPTPDTEAST
+296 DSAKTSPTLDTKASAQ
-311 KNADGQKQDG
+311 NPDGQNQAS
-321 AAEASGDKT
+321 AAEASGDKA
-330 VEPDNKKGDTG
+330 VESDNKKGDTG
-341 LKEGAKAQSPED
+341 LKEGAKAQSTED
-353 KANSEKAQKAAEK
+353 KANSEKAQKATAK
-366 SENASNKE
+366 SEGAADKK
-374 PDSSEKTALTNK
+374 PDSCDKTTLTNK
-386 TDQVAQADKANKAE
+386 TDQVAQADKANKAD
-400 KLGKSG
+400 KLGKS
-406 EAEKSEKTDQA
+406 D
-417 KNRQEA
+417 
-423 KPEDSPGD
+423 
-431 KAGEEEKSLKK
+431 EEEKSLKEDK
-442 DTTTATEKGQNEASP
+442 SAATEKGQ
-457 KAKSD
+457 D
-462 EANSEEAVSKK
+462 EAAKKADSKEADSKK
-473 SSVQQSESTEV
+473 SSAQQSEPTEV

-495 AKYDIP
+495 LKYDIP

-516 DIDAGT
+516 DIEAGT
-522 YCILGQEF
+522 YCILGKEF